1 MKRLKAMVDIYSS
14 PNFETEFEPEIIERG
29 NKVKLVIADVDGVL
43 TDGSIY
49 KAIDP
54 ATLADIEIKN
64 FSIVDGAGVAL
75 ARLLDL
81 RVAIISGRPSL
92 ATDAR
97 VKELKIEDVYTGSL
111 NKMTPYE
118 DLKSKYS
125 LNDEDIA
132 FIGDDIIDLNLME
145 NVGAPIAVANAYHL
159 VKDTAI
165 YTTSLPGG
173 QGAFREAID
182 WLAMCQ
188 GRYEEGIQLMK
199 NSLLTK

>member
-1 MKRLKAMVDIYSS
+1 MVDIYSS
-14 PNFETEFEPEIIERG
+14 PNFETEFETEVIERG

-43 TDGSIY
+43 TDGSVY
-49 KAIDP
+49 KAKDP
-54 ATLADIEIKN
+54 ETLADIEFKQ
-64 FSIVDGAGVAL
+64 FSIVDGAGIAL

-97 VKELKIEDVYTGSL
+97 VKELKIEDVYTGLL
-111 NKMTPYE
+111 NKMIPYE

-159 VKDTAI
+159 VKDIAI

-199 NSLLTK
+199 ASLLTK

>member
-1 MKRLKAMVDIYSS
+1 MVDIYSS
-14 PNFETEFEPEIIERG
+14 PNFETEFETEVIERG
-29 NKVKLVIADVDGVL
+29 NKVKLVIADVDCVL
-43 TDGSIY
+43 TDGSVY
-49 KAIDP
+49 KAKDP
-54 ATLADIEIKN
+54 ETLADIEFKQ
-64 FSIVDGAGVAL
+64 FSIVDGAGIAL

-97 VKELKIEDVYTGSL
+97 VKELKIEDVYTGLL
-111 NKMTPYE
+111 NKMIPYE

-159 VKDTAI
+159 VKDIAI
-165 YTTSLPGG
+165 YTTRLPGG

-199 NSLLTK
+199 DSLLTK

>member
-1 MKRLKAMVDIYSS
+1 MVDIYSS
-14 PNFETEFEPEIIERG
+14 LNFETEFGSEVIERG
-29 NKVKLVIADVDGVL
+29 KKVKLVIADVDGVL

-49 KAIDP
+49 KAKDP
-54 ATLADIEIKN
+54 ETLADIEFKQ
-64 FSIVDGAGVAL
+64 FSILDGAGIAL

-81 RVAIISGRPSL
+81 RVAIISGRPSS

-97 VKELKIEDVYTGSL
+97 AKELKIEDVYTGLL
-111 NKMTPYE
+111 NKMIPYE

-159 VKDTAI
+159 VKDIAI
-165 YTTSLPGG
+165 YTTRLPGG

-199 NSLLTK
+199 DSLLTK

>member
-1 MKRLKAMVDIYSS
+1 MVDIYSS
-14 PNFETEFEPEIIERG
+14 PNFETEFETEVIERG

-43 TDGSIY
+43 TDGSVY
-49 KAIDP
+49 KAKDP
-54 ATLADIEIKN
+54 ETLADIEFKQ
-64 FSIVDGAGVAL
+64 FSIVDGAGIAL

-97 VKELKIEDVYTGSL
+97 VKELKIEDVYTESL

-159 VKDTAI
+159 VKDIAI
-165 YTTSLPGG
+165 YTTRLPGG

>member
-1 MKRLKAMVDIYSS
+1 MDIYS
-14 PNFETEFEPEIIERG
+14 ETDFHNKFDKNIIERIK
-29 NKVKLVIADVDGVL
+29 KVKLIIADVDGVL
-43 TDGSIY
+43 TDGAIY
-49 KAIDP
+49 KGGN
-54 ATLADIEIKN
+54 EITYKSFNN
-64 FSIVDGAGVAL
+64 FELKKFSVLDGAGVAL
-75 ARLLDL
+75 ARLLDFHI
-81 RVAIISGRPSL
+81 AFISGRKSS
-92 ATDAR
+92 ATEIRAN
-97 VKELKIEDVYTGSL
+97 ELNITDVYNGTL
-111 NKMTPYE
+111 NKMTPYK

-199 NSLLTK
+199 NSLLNK

>member
-1 MKRLKAMVDIYSS
+1 MVDIYSS
-14 PNFETEFEPEIIERG
+14 PNFETEFEPEVIERG

-54 ATLADIEIKN
+54 ATLADIEFKN

-199 NSLLTK
+199 DSLLTK

>member
-1 MKRLKAMVDIYSS
+1 MVDIYSS
-14 PNFETEFEPEIIERG
+14 LNFETEFGSEVIERG
-29 NKVKLVIADVDGVL
+29 KKVKLVIADVDGVL

-49 KAIDP
+49 KAKDP
-54 ATLADIEIKN
+54 ETLADIEFKQ
-64 FSIVDGAGVAL
+64 FSILDGAGIAL

-81 RVAIISGRPSL
+81 RVAIISGRPSS

-97 VKELKIEDVYTGSL
+97 AKELKIDDVYNGSL
-111 NKMTPYE
+111 NEMTPYE

-132 FIGDDIIDLNLME
+132 FIGDDIIDLSLME
-145 NVGAPIAVANAYHL
+145 NVGVPIAVANAYHL
-159 VKDTAI
+159 VKDIAI
-165 YTTSLPGG
+165 YTTRLPGG

-199 NSLLTK
+199 DSLLTK

>member
-1 MKRLKAMVDIYSS
+1 MVDIYSS
-14 PNFETEFEPEIIERG
+14 SNFEKDFEPKVIERAK
-29 NKVKLVIADVDGVL
+29 KVKLVITDVDGVL

-49 KAIDP
+49 KGGN
-54 ATLADIEIKN
+54 EITYKSFNN
-64 FSIVDGAGVAL
+64 FELKKFSVLDGAGVAL
-75 ARLLDL
+75 ARLLDFHI
-81 RVAIISGRPSL
+81 AFISGRKSS
-92 ATDAR
+92 ATEIRAN
-97 VKELKIEDVYTGSL
+97 ELNITDVYNGTL
-111 NKMTPYE
+111 NKMTPYK

-199 NSLLTK
+199 NSLLNK

>member
-1 MKRLKAMVDIYSS
+1 MVDIYSS
-14 PNFETEFEPEIIERG
+14 PNFETEFETEVIERG

-43 TDGSIY
+43 TDGSVY
-49 KAIDP
+49 KAKDP
-54 ATLADIEIKN
+54 ETLADIEFKQ
-64 FSIVDGAGVAL
+64 FSIVDGAGIAL

-81 RVAIISGRPSL
+81 RVAIISGRPSS

-97 VKELKIEDVYTGSL
+97 VKELKIEDVYTGLL
-111 NKMTPYE
+111 NKMIPYE

-159 VKDTAI
+159 VKDIAI
-165 YTTSLPGG
+165 YTTRLPGG

-182 WLAMCQ
+182 WIAMCQ
-188 GRYEEGIQLMK
+188 GRYEKGIQLMK
-199 NSLLTK
+199 ESLLTK

>member
-1 MKRLKAMVDIYSS
+1 MVDIYSS
-14 PNFETEFEPEIIERG
+14 SNFEKEFETEVIERG

-43 TDGSIY
+43 TDGSVY
-49 KAIDP
+49 KAKDP
-54 ATLADIEIKN
+54 ETLADIEFKQ
-64 FSIVDGAGVAL
+64 FSIVDGAGIAL

-81 RVAIISGRPSL
+81 RVAIISGRPSS

-97 VKELKIEDVYTGSL
+97 AKELKIEDVYNGSL

-159 VKDTAI
+159 VKDIAI
-165 YTTSLPGG
+165 YTTRLPGG

-199 NSLLTK
+199 DSLLTK

>member
-1 MKRLKAMVDIYSS
+1 MVDIYSS
-14 PNFETEFEPEIIERG
+14 LNFETEFGSEVIERG
-29 NKVKLVIADVDGVL
+29 KKVKLVIADVDGVL

-49 KAIDP
+49 KAKDP
-54 ATLADIEIKN
+54 ETLADIEFKQ
-64 FSIVDGAGVAL
+64 FSIVDGAGIAL

-81 RVAIISGRPSL
+81 RVAIISGRPSS

-97 VKELKIEDVYTGSL
+97 AKELKIEDVYTGLL
-111 NKMTPYE
+111 NKMIPYE
-118 DLKSKYS
+118 DLKSKYF

-159 VKDTAI
+159 VKDIAI
-165 YTTSLPGG
+165 YTTRLPGG

-199 NSLLTK
+199 DSLLTK

>member
-1 MKRLKAMVDIYSS
+1 MVDIYSS

-54 ATLADIEIKN
+54 ATLADIEFKN
-64 FSIVDGAGVAL
+64 FSIVDGAGIAL

-81 RVAIISGRPSL
+81 RVAIISGRPSS

-97 VKELKIEDVYTGSL
+97 AKELKIEDVYTGLL
-111 NKMTPYE
+111 NKMIPYE

-159 VKDTAI
+159 VKDIAI
-165 YTTSLPGG
+165 YTTRLPGG

-199 NSLLTK
+199 DSLLTK

>member
-1 MKRLKAMVDIYSS
+1 MVDIYSS
-14 PNFETEFEPEIIERG
+14 SNFEKEFGSEVIERG
-29 NKVKLVIADVDGVL
+29 KKVKLVITDVDGVL

-49 KAIDP
+49 KGGN
-54 ATLADIEIKN
+54 EITYKSFNN
-64 FSIVDGAGVAL
+64 FELKKFSVLDGAGVAL
-75 ARLLDL
+75 ARLLDFHI
-81 RVAIISGRPSL
+81 AFISGRKSS
-92 ATDAR
+92 ATEIRAN
-97 VKELKIEDVYTGSL
+97 ELNITDVYNGTL
-111 NKMTPYE
+111 NKMTPYK

-199 NSLLTK
+199 DSLLTK

>member
-1 MKRLKAMVDIYSS
+1 MVDIYSS
-14 PNFETEFEPEIIERG
+14 LNFETEFGSEVIERG
-29 NKVKLVIADVDGVL
+29 KKVKLVIADVDGVL

-49 KAIDP
+49 KAKDP
-54 ATLADIEIKN
+54 ETLADIEFKQ
-64 FSIVDGAGVAL
+64 FSIVDGAGIAL

-81 RVAIISGRPSL
+81 RVAIISGRPSS

-97 VKELKIEDVYTGSL
+97 AKELKIEDVYTGLL
-111 NKMTPYE
+111 NKMIPYE

-145 NVGAPIAVANAYHL
+145 NVGAPIAVENAYHL
-159 VKDTAI
+159 VKDIAI
-165 YTTSLPGG
+165 YTTRLPGG

-199 NSLLTK
+199 DSLLTK

>member
-1 MKRLKAMVDIYSS
+1 MVDIYSS
-14 PNFETEFEPEIIERG
+14 SNFETEFEPEVIERG
-29 NKVKLVIADVDGVL
+29 KKVKLVIADVDGVL
-43 TDGSIY
+43 TDGSVY
-49 KAIDP
+49 KAKDP
-54 ATLADIEIKN
+54 ETLADIEFKQ
-64 FSIVDGAGVAL
+64 FSIVDGAGIAL

-81 RVAIISGRPSL
+81 RVAIISGRPSS

-97 VKELKIEDVYTGSL
+97 AKELKIEDVYTGLL

-118 DLKSKYS
+118 DLKLKYS
-125 LNDEDIA
+125 LHDEDIA

-159 VKDTAI
+159 VKDIAI

-182 WLAMCQ
+182 WIAMCQ
-188 GRYEEGIQLMK
+188 GRYEKGIQLMK
-199 NSLLTK
+199 ESLLTK

>member
-1 MKRLKAMVDIYSS
+1 MVDIYTSS
-14 PNFETEFEPEIIERG
+14 NFEKEFGSKVIERG
-29 NKVKLVIADVDGVL
+29 KKVKLVITDIDGVL

-49 KAIDP
+49 KAKESS
-54 ATLADIEIKN
+54 TYVDIELKK
-64 FSIVDGAGVAL
+64 FSIVDGAGIAL

-81 RVAIISGRPSL
+81 RVAIISGRPSP

-97 VKELKIEDVYTGSL
+97 AKELKIEDVYNGSL
-111 NKMTPYE
+111 NKLKPYD

-132 FIGDDIIDLNLME
+132 FIGDDIIDLSLME
-145 NVGAPIAVANAYHL
+145 IVGAPIAVANAYHL
-159 VKDTAI
+159 VKDKAI

-173 QGAFREAID
+173 QGAFPEAID

>member
-1 MKRLKAMVDIYSS
+1 MVDIYSS
-14 PNFETEFEPEIIERG
+14 PNFEKEFETEVIERG

-43 TDGSIY
+43 TDGSVY
-49 KAIDP
+49 KAKDP
-54 ATLADIEIKN
+54 ETLADIEFKQ
-64 FSIVDGAGVAL
+64 FSIVDGAGIAL

-81 RVAIISGRPSL
+81 RVAIISGRPSS

-159 VKDTAI
+159 VKDIAI
-165 YTTSLPGG
+165 YTTRLPGG

-199 NSLLTK
+199 DSLLTK

>member
-1 MKRLKAMVDIYSS
+1 MVDIYSS
-14 PNFETEFEPEIIERG
+14 PNFETEFKPEVIERG

-49 KAIDP
+49 KAIDR
-54 ATLADIEIKN
+54 ATLADIEFIN
-64 FSIVDGAGVAL
+64 FSIVDGAGIAL
-75 ARLLDL
+75 ARLLDF

-132 FIGDDIIDLNLME
+132 FIGDDIIDLKLME

-159 VKDTAI
+159 IKDIAI
-165 YTTSLPGG
+165 YTTRLPGG

-199 NSLLTK
+199 DSLLTK

>member
-1 MKRLKAMVDIYSS
+1 MVDIYSS
-14 PNFETEFEPEIIERG
+14 PNFETEFKPEVIERG

-54 ATLADIEIKN
+54 ATLADIEFKN
-64 FSIVDGAGVAL
+64 FSIVDGAGIAL
-75 ARLLDL
+75 ARLLDF

-159 VKDTAI
+159 VKDIAI
-165 YTTSLPGG
+165 YITHLPGG

-199 NSLLTK
+199 DSLLTK

>member
-1 MKRLKAMVDIYSS
+1 MVDIYSS
-14 PNFETEFEPEIIERG
+14 PNFETEFEPEVIERG

-54 ATLADIEIKN
+54 ATLADIEFKN
-64 FSIVDGAGVAL
+64 FSIVDGAGIAL
-75 ARLLDL
+75 ARLLDF

-132 FIGDDIIDLNLME
+132 FIGDDIIDLKLME

-159 VKDTAI
+159 IKDIAI
-165 YTTSLPGG
+165 YTTRLPGG

-199 NSLLTK
+199 DSLLTK

>member
-1 MKRLKAMVDIYSS
+1 MVDIYSS
-14 PNFETEFEPEIIERG
+14 SNFEKEFGHMVIERG
-29 NKVKLVIADVDGVL
+29 KKVKLVIADVDGVL

-49 KAIDP
+49 KGGN
-54 ATLADIEIKN
+54 EITYKSFNN
-64 FSIVDGAGVAL
+64 FELKKFSVLDGAGVAL
-75 ARLLDL
+75 ARLLDFHI
-81 RVAIISGRPSL
+81 AFISGRKSS
-92 ATDAR
+92 ATEIRAN
-97 VKELKIEDVYTGSL
+97 ELNITDVYNGTL
-111 NKMTPYE
+111 NKMTPYK

-145 NVGAPIAVANAYHL
+145 SVGAPIAVANAYHL
-159 VKDTAI
+159 VKDIAI

>member
-1 MKRLKAMVDIYSS
+1 MVDIYSS
-14 PNFETEFEPEIIERG
+14 SNFEKEFGHMVIERG
-29 NKVKLVIADVDGVL
+29 EKVKLVIADVDGVL

-49 KAIDP
+49 KAKESS
-54 ATLADIEIKN
+54 TFVDIELKQ
-64 FSIVDGAGVAL
+64 FSIVDGAGIAL

-81 RVAIISGRPSL
+81 HVAIISGRHSL
-92 ATDAR
+92 ATEAR
-97 VKELKIEDVYTGSL
+97 AKELKIEDVYNGSL
-111 NKMTPYE
+111 NKLKPYD

-132 FIGDDIIDLNLME
+132 FIGDDIIDLSLME
-145 NVGAPIAVANAYHL
+145 IVGTPIAVANAYHL

-182 WLAMCQ
+182 WIAMCQ

>member
-1 MKRLKAMVDIYSS
+1 MVDIYSS
-14 PNFETEFEPEIIERG
+14 SNFEKEFETEVIERG

-43 TDGSIY
+43 TDGSVY
-49 KAIDP
+49 KAKDP
-54 ATLADIEIKN
+54 ATLADIEFKQ
-64 FSIVDGAGVAL
+64 FSIVDGAGIAL

-81 RVAIISGRPSL
+81 RVAIISGRPSS

-118 DLKSKYS
+118 NLKSKYS

-159 VKDTAI
+159 VKDIAI
-165 YTTSLPGG
+165 YTTRLPGG
-173 QGAFREAID
+173 QGAFRETID
-182 WLAMCQ
+182 WIAMCQ

-199 NSLLTK
+199 DSLLTK

>member
-1 MKRLKAMVDIYSS
+1 MVDIYSS
-14 PNFETEFEPEIIERG
+14 PNFETEFETEVIERG

-43 TDGSIY
+43 TDGSVY
-49 KAIDP
+49 KAKDP
-54 ATLADIEIKN
+54 ATLADIEFKQ
-64 FSIVDGAGVAL
+64 FSIVDGAGIAL

-81 RVAIISGRPSL
+81 RVAIISGRPSS

-97 VKELKIEDVYTGSL
+97 VKELKIEDVYTGLL
-111 NKMTPYE
+111 NKMIPYE

-159 VKDTAI
+159 VKDIAI
-165 YTTSLPGG
+165 YTTRLPGG

-199 NSLLTK
+199 DSLLTK

>member
-1 MKRLKAMVDIYSS
+1 MVDIYSS
-14 PNFETEFEPEIIERG
+14 PNFETEFETEVIERG

-43 TDGSIY
+43 TDGSVY
-49 KAIDP
+49 KAKDP
-54 ATLADIEIKN
+54 ETLADIEFKQ
-64 FSIVDGAGVAL
+64 FSIVDGAGIAL

-81 RVAIISGRPSL
+81 RVAIISGRPSS

-159 VKDTAI
+159 VKDIAI
-165 YTTSLPGG
+165 YTTRLPGG

-199 NSLLTK
+199 DSLLTK

>member
-1 MKRLKAMVDIYSS
+1 MVDIYSS
-14 PNFETEFEPEIIERG
+14 SNFEKEFETEVIERG
-29 NKVKLVIADVDGVL
+29 NKVKLVISDVDGVL
-43 TDGSIY
+43 TDGSVY
-49 KAIDP
+49 KAKDP
-54 ATLADIEIKN
+54 ATLADIEFKQ
-64 FSIVDGAGVAL
+64 FSIVDGAGIAL

-81 RVAIISGRPSL
+81 RVAIISGRPSS
-92 ATDAR
+92 ATDVR
-97 VKELKIEDVYTGSL
+97 VKELKIEDVYTGLL

-118 DLKSKYS
+118 DLKLKYS
-125 LNDEDIA
+125 LNNEDIA

-159 VKDTAI
+159 VKDIAI
-165 YTTSLPGG
+165 YTTRLPGG

-199 NSLLTK
+199 DSLLTK

>member
-1 MKRLKAMVDIYSS
+1 MVDIYSS
-14 PNFETEFEPEIIERG
+14 PNFETEFEPEVIERG

-54 ATLADIEIKN
+54 ATLADIEFKK
-64 FSIVDGAGVAL
+64 FSIVDGAGIAL

-81 RVAIISGRPSL
+81 RVAIISGRPSS

-97 VKELKIEDVYTGSL
+97 VKELKIEDVYTGLL
-111 NKMTPYE
+111 NKMIPYE
-118 DLKSKYS
+118 DLKSKYF

-159 VKDTAI
+159 IKDIAI
-165 YTTSLPGG
+165 YTTRLPGG
-173 QGAFREAID
+173 QGAFREAIN

-199 NSLLTK
+199 DSLLTK